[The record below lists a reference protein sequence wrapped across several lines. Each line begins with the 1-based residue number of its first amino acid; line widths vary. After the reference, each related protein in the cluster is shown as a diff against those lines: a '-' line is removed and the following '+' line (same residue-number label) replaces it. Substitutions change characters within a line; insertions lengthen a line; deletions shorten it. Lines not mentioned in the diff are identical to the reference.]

1 MSSYSVNIAG
11 RVDNM
16 RLAKSEALVPLFEA
30 IVNSIQAIEDVS
42 SADIKGSITVEVNR
56 LETLDADNLPE
67 GEITGFT
74 IVDNGIGFDEVN
86 FRSFLESDSRHKKD
100 RGGHGVGRLC

>member
-30 IVNSIQAIEDVS
+30 IVN
-42 SADIKGSITVEVNR
+42 
-56 LETLDADNLPE
+56 
-67 GEITGFT
+67 
-74 IVDNGIGFDEVN
+74 
-86 FRSFLESDSRHKKD
+86 
-100 RGGHGVGRLC
+100 